1 MSRHTAQIAFENDLL
16 SRRWAAMQSGVY
28 VRVSEDAP
36 QGYREGDIR
45 GGLSV
50 AVPMASLRAVTP
62 RRATASTAWRPE
74 WMATSPSR

>member
-1 MSRHTAQIAFENDLL
+1 
-16 SRRWAAMQSGVY
+16 MQSGVY

-62 RRATASTAWRPE
+62 RRATASAAWRPE